1 MNMKRLQEC
10 LSNTFEKQYLI
21 PFFWQHG
28 EDHAWLLDELDR
40 IEACGIREFCVESRI
55 HNAFCED
62 KWWEDF
68 GFLLQEAERRSMKVW
83 LLDDKRFPTGYAND
97 YLASYPELWKLSLTV
112 EYRDYVS
119 LGKPLALVLPEDT
132 AMNMKQCVAIRA
144 YRREVG
150 MKASSCE
157 EVVDLLDGYRNGL
170 LYTTLPAGVWRVYYI
185 RTTRDSL
192 YNGCE
197 HYIDMLSY
205 ESCHAMIDA
214 VYEPHYQHFAPYFGT
229 VFQGFFS
236 DEPCFSNAF
245 GSYESV
251 LGTEDM
257 LIPWS
262 NELHE
267 RIALE
272 AGLTMDEVLSLLPAL
287 WHDLGEK
294 TKLLRHHYMDEATKL
309 YQRNFVN
316 QLGDWCREHGV
327 QYIGHVIEDMNTHQR
342 LGYGSGHYFRA
353 TSGQDMAGI
362 DVVLHQIVPG
372 FTDHEHTLPVCGKT
386 GSPEFFDYLLGKLCI
401 SQAQMNPAMKGRGMC
416 EIFGAYGW
424 AEGVP
429 LMKKLADSMFVN
441 GINRFVPHAF
451 DSQYPN
457 PDCPPHFSM
466 GGKNPQFDQF
476 ATLCEY
482 MQRVSHLLDGGIHD
496 VKVALFYNAEGEWN
510 GGANMLTQR
519 VAKILTRVH
528 ADFEIVWEDL
538 LEDAFCDND
547 GLQIGGKCFKVLLLP
562 YAEALPT
569 KLLWNL
575 QRLASQGADIR
586 FVGGYTSM
594 SVEGERL
601 DEVWQRQYGLVLE
614 EKLGECMRQDGFCGI
629 DCQENLPLLR
639 YYRYRHPDGDVY
651 VFKNDDVFHP
661 VDVWVTLDEIGTW
674 RWYDA
679 WNNRLWMT
687 ERDGKAV
694 RVQLGEGGLGILV
707 ETERKADRIPELG
720 AMQAVPLSNPKV
732 LAWDKEGTPLS
743 LTGSEHPMDDAFSDF
758 CGKIQYVYEFELENV
773 SPCWLG
779 LEELGESADIAVND
793 IRIGSLVE
801 SPYRIDITKALRRGQ
816 NRLCVEVYT
825 NAGYAH
831 RDFFT
836 SYLPLPG
843 TGISG
848 AVMLYR

>member
-1 MNMKRLQEC
+1 MKRLQEC
-10 LSNTFEKQYLI
+10 LSNTFEKRYLI

-28 EDHAWLLDELDR
+28 EDHAELLAELDR

-55 HNAFCED
+55 HHAFCED

-68 GFLLQEAERRSMKVW
+68 GFLLREAERRGMKVW

-97 YLASYPELWKLSLTV
+97 YLASYPDLWKLSLAV

-119 LGKPLALVLPEDT
+119 LGKPMALVLPENT
-132 AMNMKQCVAIRA
+132 AANMKDCVSIRA
-144 YRREVG
+144 YRREEN
-150 MKASSCE
+150 MKASSCQ
-157 EVVDLLDGYRNGL
+157 EVMDLRGGYRNGL
-170 LYTTLPAGVWRVYYI
+170 LYATLPVGVWRVYYI
-185 RTTRDSL
+185 RTTREAPQ
-192 YNGCE
+192 GWE

-205 ESCHAMIDA
+205 DSCHAMIDA

-262 NELHE
+262 DELHE
-267 RIALE
+267 RIASE
-272 AGLTMDEVLSLLPAL
+272 AGLTTDEVLSLLPAL

-294 TKLLRHHYMDEATKL
+294 TKLLRHHYMNEATKL
-309 YQRNFVN
+309 YQRNFVC

-401 SQAQMNPAMKGRGMC
+401 SQAQLNPAMKGRGMC

-519 VAKILTRVH
+519 VAKLLTRAH
-528 ADFEIVWEDL
+528 AEFEIVWEDL
-538 LEDAFCDND
+538 LEDAFCDD
-547 GLQIGGKCFKVLLLP
+547 SGLHIGGKCFKVLLLP
-562 YAEALPT
+562 YAEALPRT
-569 KLLWNL
+569 LLTAL
-575 QRLASQGADIR
+575 QRLVAQGADIR
-586 FVGGYTSM
+586 FVGGYPIM
-594 SVEGERL
+594 SVEGEGL
-601 DEVWQRQYGLVLE
+601 DETWQHQYSFVSE
-614 EKLGECMRQDGFCGI
+614 ENLGEGMGQDGFCGF
-629 DCQENLPLLR
+629 DSGDALPLLR
-639 YYRYRHPDGDVY
+639 YYHYRHSDGNVY
-651 VFKNDDVFHP
+651 VFKNDDIFHP
-661 VDVWVTLDEIGTW
+661 VDTWVTLDDSGTW

-679 WNNRLWMT
+679 WNNRLWMAET
-687 ERDGKAV
+687 DGKAV
-694 RVQLGEGGLGILV
+694 RVQLGEGGMCILV
-707 ETERKADRIPELG
+707 ESSLEADMMPRLCT
-720 AMQAVPLSNPKV
+720 MQAVSPGAPKIS
-732 LAWDKEGTPLS
+732 AWDMDGAPVS
-743 LTGSEHPMDDAFSDF
+743 LTGTEQSMDDVFSRF
-758 CGKIQYVYEFELENV
+758 CGRIRYTYEFELEAV
-773 SPCWLG
+773 SSYWLV
-779 LEELGESADIAVND
+779 LEELGESADIIVNGK
-793 IRIGSLVE
+793 RVGSLVE
-801 SPYRIDITKALRRGQ
+801 PPYRIEITNALQVGHNQ
-816 NRLCVEVYT
+816 LCLEVCA

-843 TGISG
+843 TGLSG
-848 AVMLYR
+848 SVMLYR